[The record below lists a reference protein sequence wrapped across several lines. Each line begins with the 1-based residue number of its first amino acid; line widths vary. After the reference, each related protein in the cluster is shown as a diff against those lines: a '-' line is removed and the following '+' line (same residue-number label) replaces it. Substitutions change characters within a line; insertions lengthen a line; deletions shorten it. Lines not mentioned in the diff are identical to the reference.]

1 MNLRYK
7 LMNFLSGRYMNYG
20 IDLLTKVIA
29 VTCIVL
35 SIANLFL
42 QSFILYIFETALFFW
57 MFFRLFSRN
66 INARMG
72 ENRRLTEF
80 LLKIKA
86 SKAFNERKRREKST
100 HIYKKCPYCS
110 AMLRLPRKPGE
121 HTAKCPRCKNT
132 FKVKV
137 R

>member
-29 VTCIVL
+29 ITCIIL
-35 SIANLFL
+35 SVVNLFL
-42 QSFILYIFETALFFW
+42 NSIIIYIVETALFVW

-66 INARMG
+66 INARIQ
-72 ENRRLTEF
+72 ENRKLTNIIS
-80 LLKIKA
+80 KIKA

-100 HIYKKCPYCS
+100 HVYKKCPHCS

-121 HTAKCPRCKNT
+121 HTTKCPSCKNT